1 MSSPASRPQ
10 PSEFRQRFAAG
21 EPLIGTFIKT
31 PTTHA
36 TEIFGDLGYDFIV
49 IDEEHAPIDRESV
62 DTMLLAARAANIA
75 GIVRVASAAAASLL
89 SVLDCG
95 AIGALVPHV
104 SSAAKARDIVAAC
117 RFRGGKRGY
126 SGSVRAARYGGTPM
140 WTNIDAADKTTTV
153 IAMIEDPEALD
164 EIDAIVAV
172 DGLDGVFIGRGDLT
186 AAFGAPK
193 NDAPV
198 IQNAVERITAAA
210 RKVGK
215 PVCVM
220 VNSAAE
226 AKPFQALG
234 ASAFI
239 VSTDQSLMR
248 RAAAQALSDFADLK
262 K

>member
-1 MSSPASRPQ
+1 MSAPRPL
-10 PSEFRQRFAAG
+10 PSAFRHRFAKR
-21 EPLIGTFIKT
+21 ERLIGTFVKT
-31 PTTHA
+31 PTIHA
-36 TEIFGDLGYDFIV
+36 TEIFADLGYDFIV
-49 IDEEHAPIDRESV
+49 IDEEHAPINRETI
-62 DTMLLAARAANIA
+62 DTMLCVARASNIA
-75 GIVRVASAAAASLL
+75 GIVRVSSPDGLL

-95 AIGALVPHV
+95 AVGALVPHV
-104 SSAAKARDIVAAC
+104 SSAAKAREIAAAC

-140 WTNIDAADKTTTV
+140 WTNIDAADNTTTV

-172 DGLDGVFIGRGDLT
+172 EGLDGVFIGRGDLT

-193 NDAPV
+193 NDAPQV
-198 IQNAVERITAAA
+198 QDAVEHITAAA
-210 RKVGK
+210 RKAGK

-220 VNSAAE
+220 VGNAAE

-239 VSTDQSLMR
+239 VATDQSFMR
-248 RAAAQALSDFADLK
+248 RAAAQAHSEFASLQT
-262 K
+262 

>member
-1 MSSPASRPQ
+1 MSTPRPQ
-10 PSEFRQRFAAG
+10 PSEFRRRFAAG
-21 EPLIGTFIKT
+21 EQLIGTFVKT

-36 TEIFGDLGYDFIV
+36 TEIFGDLGYDFVV
-49 IDEEHAPIDRESV
+49 IDEEHAPINRESI

-75 GIVRVASAAAASLL
+75 GIVRVASPDGLL

-95 AIGALVPHV
+95 AVGALVPHV
-104 SSAAKARDIVAAC
+104 SSAAKAREIVAAC

-140 WTNIDAADKTTTV
+140 WTNIDAADKATTV

-193 NDAPV
+193 NDAPQ
-198 IQNAVERITAAA
+198 IQDAVERITAAA

-220 VNSAAE
+220 VGNAAE

-234 ASAFI
+234 ATAFI
-239 VSTDQSLMR
+239 VSTDQSFMR
-248 RAAAQALSDFADLK
+248 RAAAQALTEFAAPK

>member
-1 MSSPASRPQ
+1 MSAPRPQ

-21 EPLIGTFIKT
+21 EQLIGTFVKT

-49 IDEEHAPIDRESV
+49 IDEEHAPVNRESI
-62 DTMLLAARAANIA
+62 DTMLLAARASNIA
-75 GIVRVASAAAASLL
+75 GIVRVASATADALL

-95 AIGALVPHV
+95 AVGALVPHV
-104 SSAAKARDIVAAC
+104 SSAAKAREVVAAC

-140 WTNIDAADKTTTV
+140 WTNIDAADKATTV

-164 EIDAIVAV
+164 VIDDIVAV
-172 DGLDGVFIGRGDLT
+172 EGLDGVFIGRGDLT

-198 IQNAVERITAAA
+198 VQDAVERITAAA
-210 RKVGK
+210 RKAGK

-220 VNSAAE
+220 VNNAAE

-234 ASAFI
+234 ATAFI
-239 VSTDQSLMR
+239 VATDQSFMR
-248 RAAAQALSDFADLK
+248 RAAAQAQTEFAALK

>member
-1 MSSPASRPQ
+1 MSTQKPH

-21 EPLIGTFIKT
+21 EQLLGTFVKT

-36 TEIFGDLGYDFIV
+36 TEILGDLGYDFIV
-49 IDEEHAPIDRESV
+49 IDEEHAPIDRETV
-62 DTMLLAARAANIA
+62 DTILLAARASNIA
-75 GIVRVASAAAASLL
+75 GIVRVASPTPASLL

-104 SSAAKARDIVAAC
+104 SSVAKAREIVAAC

-193 NDAPV
+193 NDAPQV
-198 IQNAVERITAAA
+198 QDAVERITAAA

-220 VNSAAE
+220 VGNAAE

-239 VSTDQSLMR
+239 VATDQSFMR
-248 RAAAQALSDFADLK
+248 RAAAQALTEFASPK

>member
-1 MSSPASRPQ
+1 MPALRPQ

-21 EPLIGTFIKT
+21 EQLIGTFVKT
-31 PTTHA
+31 PTIHA
-36 TEIFGDLGYDFIV
+36 TEILGDLGYDFIV
-49 IDEEHAPIDRESV
+49 IDEEHAPINRETI
-62 DTMLLAARAANIA
+62 DTMLCVARASNIA
-75 GIVRVASAAAASLL
+75 GIVRVSSPDGLL

-95 AIGALVPHV
+95 AVGALVPHV
-104 SSAAKARDIVAAC
+104 SSAAKAREIVAAC

-164 EIDAIVAV
+164 QIDAIVAV
-172 DGLDGVFIGRGDLT
+172 EGLDGVFIGRGDLT

-193 NDAPV
+193 NDAPQV
-198 IQNAVERITAAA
+198 QDAVERITAAA

-220 VNSAAE
+220 VGNAAE
-226 AKPFQALG
+226 AKPFRALG

-239 VSTDQSLMR
+239 VSTDQSFMR
-248 RAAAQALSDFADLK
+248 RAAAQAHSEFSSLQT
-262 K
+262 

>member
-1 MSSPASRPQ
+1 MSVPRPQ
-10 PSEFRQRFAAG
+10 PSEFRQRFATG
-21 EPLIGTFIKT
+21 EQLIGTFIKT

-75 GIVRVASAAAASLL
+75 GIVRVASASAASLL

-104 SSAAKARDIVAAC
+104 SSVAKAREIVAAC

-193 NDAPV
+193 NDAPQV
-198 IQNAVERITAAA
+198 QDAVERITAAA

-220 VNSAAE
+220 VGNAAE
-226 AKPFQALG
+226 AKPFQVLG

-239 VSTDQSLMR
+239 VSTDQSFMR
-248 RAAAQALSDFADLK
+248 RAAAQALSEFTTLK